1 MTPQE
6 IHHRIVTLAD
16 ELGEMHMLIS
26 DGLPTDSEGFV
37 RPANPDLADALL
49 NHAGRFPGVGDY
61 RVGKKGPFGRF
72 SVELLN
78 GAGEAS

>member
-37 RPANPDLADALL
+37 RPANPDLADALKVIEKAVSIL
-49 NHAGRFPGVGDY
+49 SRLAY
-61 RVGKKGPFGRF
+61 KM
-72 SVELLN
+72 
-78 GAGEAS
+78 ASTMENE